1 MEYFNEAI
9 VTSKEADD
17 YTSNDHPIRENQL
30 NLGNDLHRRFYR
42 TV

>member
-9 VTSKEADD
+9 VASKEADD
-17 YTSNDHPIRENQL
+17 YTSNDHLIREIQL
-30 NLGNDLHRRFYR
+30 NLGNDLHRRFYH